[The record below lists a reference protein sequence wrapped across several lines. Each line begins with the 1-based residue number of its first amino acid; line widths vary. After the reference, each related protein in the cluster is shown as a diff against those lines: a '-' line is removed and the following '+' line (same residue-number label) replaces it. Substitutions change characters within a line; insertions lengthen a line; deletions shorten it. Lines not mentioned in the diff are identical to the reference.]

1 MDARGMKPLTVCAL
15 DAQRLV
21 AEDGRRLGRLFDLG
35 CRWQPG
41 DEHSAIDE
49 LVYGRTGLLERVGL
63 VHERP
68 PSVPWSAVRRIEP
81 RAIVVSSAAPPGR

>member
-1 MDARGMKPLTVCAL
+1 MDAKGMKPHTVCAL

-41 DEHSAIDE
+41 EERSVVEE
-49 LVYGRTGLLERVGL
+49 LVYGRIGLLERIGL
-63 VHERP
+63 VHEKP
-68 PSVPWSAVRRIEP
+68 PSVPWAAVWRVEP
-81 RAIVVSSAAPPGR
+81 RAIVVGSQAPPGR

>member
-1 MDARGMKPLTVCAL
+1 MDARGMKPHTICAL
-15 DAQRLV
+15 DAQRMV

-41 DEHSAIDE
+41 NERSAIEE
-49 LVYGRTGLLERVGL
+49 LVYGRIGLLERIGL
-63 VHERP
+63 VHEEP

-81 RAIVVSSAAPPGR
+81 EAIVVESDAPPGR